1 MNGLGL
7 SIKAMRSRQAFAL
20 AMIHLLFVLGLRTS
34 LNLSLAH
41 SENSLSSSYLQ
52 YELDRMKQGLGNKN
66 RDIYMSEKFARK
78 GWDKSSRRLLPN
90 STLPSG
96 TCECVY
102 CEKDPFCGRLW
113 SGNQV
118 LGKRDNLNIGDI
130 PVHVVVSYCKGDLGF
145 IEAMTEGFNVA
156 SIHIVSK
163 CGYPVEGTP
172 SGAVIDILP
181 NVGRCDH
188 TYAHYIA
195 HILDEELEKAN
206 DTQSGDAV
214 VMFLKDNAGAR
225 NLHQSGRWNSFT
237 NMLEVAASEAG
248 FSCGIVPETLGRG
261 SLKKQELQLS
271 AHFHAESLRAF
282 QISSYGSR
290 ADYKSD
296 SIPFESDYHTLGS
309 FYDHLGAEPVDR
321 EIVQVC
327 FGGVFA
333 ASVSR
338 IKQQKTKVWKRL
350 EESLSRG
357 DNIQEGHYAERMWGM
372 LLAPPLEPYQVEA
385 IKAYSDTIFLPGE
398 YEVNSGKASVVGIL
412 ARKIPYSTS
421 SD

>member
-1 MNGLGL
+1 MKCRGKTINVIL
-7 SIKAMRSRQAFAL
+7 RSKPIFAL
-20 AMIHLLFVLGLRTS
+20 AVIQVVIVLRLRTLNVS
-34 LNLSLAH
+34 LDH
-41 SENSLSSSYLQ
+41 SENSLQSGSLR

-66 RDIYMSEKFARK
+66 RDIYITEKFARK
-78 GWDKSSRRLLPN
+78 SWDKSSRKLLPN
-90 STLPSG
+90 STLPLG
-96 TCECVY
+96 TCECVR
-102 CEKDPFCGRLW
+102 CKKDPFCGRLW

-118 LGKRDNLNIGDI
+118 FGKRDNRSVSDI
-130 PVHVVVSYCKGDLGF
+130 PVHVVVSYCKGDIRF
-145 IEAMTEGFNVA
+145 VEVTIEGFNVA

-163 CGYPVEGTP
+163 CGHPVEGAP

-195 HILDEELEKAN
+195 HILDGELEKAN
-206 DTQSGDAV
+206 NTQSDNAV

-225 NLHQSGRWNSFT
+225 YLHQSGRWNSFT
-237 NMLEVAASEAG
+237 NMIEVAASEAG
-248 FSCGIVPETLGRG
+248 FSCGIVPETLVRSG
-261 SLKKQELQLS
+261 KDKEFELS
-271 AHFHAESLRAF
+271 AHFHVESLRAF
-282 QISSYGSR
+282 QISSYGSIM
-290 ADYKSD
+290 DYKSD

-333 ASVSR
+333 ASVRR
-338 IKQQKTKVWKRL
+338 IRQQKMEVWKRL

-385 IKAYSDTIFLPGE
+385 IKAYSDTIFFPGE